1 MQGISWRVP
10 AQLTSRGKCPD
21 PELVAMPKPKNAA
34 WARYLDDVSSELLRL
49 SIACDLRLRDP
60 GVVERIL
67 KNDET
72 VCGARNPIGFQ
83 KLQHLLKFTIDNI
96 NKSVG
101 RIGPDETKQIIDAI
115 TERLNRTRAIGGTDP
130 RP

>member
-1 MQGISWRVP
+1 MTESKHTP
-10 AQLTSRGKCPD
+10 
-21 PELVAMPKPKNAA
+21 

-72 VCGARNPIGFQ
+72 VCGTTNPIGFQ
-83 KLQHLLKFTIDNI
+83 KLRHLLKFTIDNV